1 MKYKNTQ
8 IIIAFSVGK
17 LRFQRHQVSPL
28 RLHPLLFV
36 TEIYAFLFSFPLCP
50 GCLLE
55 TEVVFKLW
63 NLEYNIE
70 QTVVK
75 GVQSF

>member
-17 LRFQRHQVSPL
+17 LRFQRPHGSPP
-28 RLHPLLFV
+28 RLQPLLFV
-36 TEIYAFLFSFPLCP
+36 TEIYAFSFSFSLCP

-55 TEVVFKLW
+55 TEVLFK
-63 NLEYNIE
+63 
-70 QTVVK
+70 V
-75 GVQSF
+75 